1 MRAACIWKIVYR
13 QVYTCTAH
21 PSVLGL
27 VTFSEAWARRF
38 RSFQRQPG
46 TPWIHRWF
54 FFDFSM
60 SGPRR
65 GKSTGNSYVNP
76 RNSTSN
82 VSFDMKL
89 YEWEQRVCAIRCS
102 QSFESLK
109 LCSLVAIL
117 EGLTPQASH
126 SIFVV
131 HVLRCSMW
139 SSVKNARNF
148 CKRLAGEPV
157 PLPDG
162 RQTATDCDQVATSRW
177 WLRSWGLC
185 ECVIEADCQQ
195 CSQAIA

>member
-1 MRAACIWKIVYR
+1 MY
-13 QVYTCTAH
+13 CTSFS
-21 PSVLGL
+21 PGTGDIQRGLGE
-27 VTFSEAWARRF
+27 TIQKFSETARNAMD
-38 RSFQRQPG
+38 SPMV
-46 TPWIHRWF
+46 